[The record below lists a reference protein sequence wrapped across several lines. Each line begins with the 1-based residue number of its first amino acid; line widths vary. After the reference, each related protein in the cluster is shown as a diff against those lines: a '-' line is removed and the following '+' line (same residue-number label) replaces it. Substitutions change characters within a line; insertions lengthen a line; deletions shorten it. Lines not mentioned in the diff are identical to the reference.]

1 MARRWSTPSRLRRF
15 LTVGVALAVGFLLVP
30 FALNERPG
38 TEAARDRSSL
48 ARGEVAE
55 LTTELQR
62 LGFTC
67 SDQDPRAA
75 VLSRLCT
82 TSEAEQSGRL
92 LLDAQTSSGQVSRVA
107 VDAWDAQGPQ
117 ELGAD
122 LATALAQAL
131 DLTQADSDRLAEGL
145 AREPGGPE
153 RTERLRWGTFTAS
166 SVEGALRVDLRR
178 VGWQPPDSVPGAGVR
193 QSVGRL
199 QQVAETLGYACETP
213 DITSIRACN
222 RTSGGYSYELWAQG
236 KGDTIRMLDL
246 TVTSTHRRHTRE
258 RSASE
263 LIALLT
269 GLGTPQTSE
278 LATWVDQTRGAQGGD
293 AFVGGVHVSFDVNGS
308 AYTKETRAA
317 IRTSP
322 CGLQPARTLDPCRVE
337 E

>member
-1 MARRWSTPSRLRRF
+1 LTPRRLRRF
-15 LTVGVALAVGFLLVP
+15 LTVGVAVAVGFLLIP

-38 TEAARDRSSL
+38 TEAARDLSSV
-48 ARGEVAE
+48 ARGEIAT
-55 LTTELQR
+55 LTSELQR

-82 TSEAEQSGRL
+82 TSKAEQSGRL

-107 VDAWDAQGPQ
+107 VDAWDARGPQ

-122 LATALAQAL
+122 LAAALAGAL
-131 DLTQADSDRLAEGL
+131 DLTDADSDRLADAL
-145 AREPGGPE
+145 VREPGKPE
-153 RTERLRWGTFTAS
+153 QTERLRWGTFTAA
-166 SVEGALRVDLRR
+166 SVDKTLRVDLRR
-178 VGWQPPDSVPGAGVR
+178 AGWQPPDSVPGAGVR

-213 DITSIRACN
+213 DTPFIRACN

-236 KGDTIRMLDL
+236 KGETIRMFDL

-258 RSASE
+258 RYASE
-263 LIALLT
+263 LTALLT
-269 GLGTPQTSE
+269 GLETPQTAD
-278 LATWVDQTRGAQGGD
+278 LAAWVEQTRGARGGD
-293 AFVGGVHVSFDVNGS
+293 AFVGGVHVSFDVTGS
-308 AYTKETRAA
+308 AYTKETRSA
-317 IRTSP
+317 IRTGP
-322 CGLQPARTLDPCRVE
+322 CGLQPAGTVDPCQVE